1 MIEKQKFKSSR
12 IGKIISV
19 GPLEINSGFDLLIQS
34 WINVNEK
41 LEIIGKG
48 SQESSLNELVKSYG
62 LDKKIKI
69 EKDVSVKKINQRFQI
84 TKCLIIPYLKEEN
97 LDLIHQ
103 ALNYEIPIIGTDLN
117 EISKIIP
124 REFLAKPKDLNSLQ
138 SVIEEMIPM
147 LSQFDLSAIKRAV
160 IENY

>member
-1 MIEKQKFKSSR
+1 MIDKQKFKSSKR
-12 IGKIISV
+12 GKIISV
-19 GPLEINSGFDLLIQS
+19 GPLEINSGFDFLIQA
-34 WINVNEK
+34 WINIDEK

-48 SQESSLNELVKSYG
+48 SQESLLNELIKSNG

-69 EKDVSVKKINQRFQI
+69 EKNDSVKKIYEKFQNV
-84 TKCLIIPYLKEEN
+84 KCLIIPYLKEEN
-97 LDLIHQ
+97 PDLIRQ
-103 ALNYEIPIIGTDLN
+103 ALNYEIPIIGTDLH

-124 REFLAKPKDLNSLQ
+124 REFLAKPKNLNSLK

>member
-1 MIEKQKFKSSR
+1 MIDKQKLKSSKR
-12 IGKIISV
+12 GKIISV
-19 GPLEINSGFDLLIQS
+19 GPLEINSGFDLLIRS
-34 WINVNEK
+34 WINIDEK

-48 SQESSLNELVKSYG
+48 SQEFSLNKLIKSYD

-69 EKDVSVKKINQRFQI
+69 EGNDSVKKIYEKFQNA
-84 TKCLIIPYLKEEN
+84 KCLIIPYLKEEN
-97 LDLIHQ
+97 LDLIRQ
-103 ALNYEIPIIGTDLN
+103 ALNYEIPIIGTDLH

-124 REFLAKPKDLNSLQ
+124 REFLAKPEDLNSLQ

>member
-12 IGKIISV
+12 RGKIISV

-147 LSQFDLSAIKRAV
+147 ISQFDLSAIKRAV

>member
-1 MIEKQKFKSSR
+1 VIDNQKFKSSKN
-12 IGKIISV
+12 GKIISV

-34 WINVNEK
+34 WINIDEK

-48 SQESSLNELVKSYG
+48 SQESSLNELIKSNG
-62 LDKKIKI
+62 LDNKIKI
-69 EKDVSVKKINQRFQI
+69 ERNDSVKKIYEKFQNA
-84 TKCLIIPYLKEEN
+84 KCLIIPYLKEEN
-97 LDLIHQ
+97 VDLIRQ
-103 ALNYEIPIIGTDLN
+103 ALNYEIPIIGTDLH

-124 REFLAKPKDLNSLQ
+124 REFLATPKDLNSLQ
-138 SVIEEMIPM
+138 SVIEEIIPM

>member
-1 MIEKQKFKSSR
+1 MIDKQKFKSSKT
-12 IGKIISV
+12 GKIISV

-41 LEIIGKG
+41 LEIIGNG
-48 SQESSLNELVKSYG
+48 SQESLLSKLIKSNG

-69 EKDVSVKKINQRFQI
+69 EKDVSVKKIDERFKI
-84 TKCLIIPYLKEEN
+84 AKCLIIPYLKEEN
-97 LDLIHQ
+97 LDLIRQ
-103 ALNYEIPIIGTDLN
+103 ALNYEIPIIGTDLH

-138 SVIEEMIPM
+138 SVIEEMIPI

>member
-1 MIEKQKFKSSR
+1 MIDKQKFKSSKK
-12 IGKIISV
+12 GEIISI

-34 WINVNEK
+34 WINIDEK

-48 SQESSLNELVKSYG
+48 SQESSLNELIKSND

-69 EKDVSVKKINQRFQI
+69 EKDVSVRKICEKFQNA
-84 TKCLIIPYLKEEN
+84 KCLIIPYLKEEN
-97 LDLIHQ
+97 LDLICQ
-103 ALNYEIPIIGTDLN
+103 ALNYEIPIIGTDLH

-124 REFLAKPKDLNSLQ
+124 REFLAKPEDLNSLQ

>member
-1 MIEKQKFKSSR
+1 MIDKQKLKSSKR
-12 IGKIISV
+12 GKIISV
-19 GPLEINSGFDLLIQS
+19 GPLEINSGFDLLIRS
-34 WINVNEK
+34 WINIDEK

-48 SQESSLNELVKSYG
+48 SQEFSLNKLIKSYD

-69 EKDVSVKKINQRFQI
+69 EGNDSVKKIYEKFQNA
-84 TKCLIIPYLKEEN
+84 KCLIIPYIKEEN
-97 LDLIHQ
+97 LDLIRQ
-103 ALNYEIPIIGTDLN
+103 ALNYEIPIIGTDLH

-124 REFLAKPKDLNSLQ
+124 REFLAKPEDLNSLQ

>member
-1 MIEKQKFKSSR
+1 MVEKQKFKSSR
-12 IGKIISV
+12 RGKIISV

-48 SQESSLNELVKSYG
+48 SQESSLNELVQSYG

-69 EKDVSVKKINQRFQI
+69 ERNDSVKKIYKKFQI
-84 TKCLIIPYLKEEN
+84 AKCLIIPYLKEEN
-97 LDLIHQ
+97 LDLVHQ
-103 ALNYEIPIIGTDLN
+103 ALNYEIPIIGTDLH